1 MSDATHSIRTNY
13 PIELVNIQFN
23 QYDSLKGEVQYEC
36 KTPKSVIENIKDADK
51 DGRRIWKRKRRRSR
65 SISKKNHSS
74 VVQAVF
80 LTRKRKERSSIDKI
94 GVWASRTHSEAN
106 IIQFGLL
113 RTNRGVKVDLG
124 DGERERERNRER
136 SFCHRGRKKKEIDL
150 EKR

>member
-23 QYDSLKGEVQYEC
+23 QYDSPKGEVQYEC
-36 KTPKSVIENIKDADK
+36 KTPKSVIEKSDK
-51 DGRRIWKRKRRRSR
+51 DGRRIWKRRRRRSR
-65 SISKKNHSS
+65 SKKNHSS

-80 LTRKRKERSSIDKI
+80 LKRKRKEISSIDKI

-113 RTNRGVKVDLG
+113 RTNRVEVDLG
-124 DGERERERNRER
+124 DGGERDVFVIEGAR
-136 SFCHRGRKKKEIDL
+136 
-150 EKR
+150 